1 MSLISKNLKNVFLC
15 DLLTQ
20 KEDGSIGIKYGANSG
35 GYESNVYFVT
45 KDGGALSIQT
55 VIAELRF
62 VDFSD
67 EDDAQWFITGYDVN
81 YEDHDL
87 YDSHTGELIP
97 AAYEE
102 ESE

>member
-20 KEDGSIGIKYGANSG
+20 KEDGSIRINYGYNSG

-45 KDGGALSIQT
+45 KDGGALSINT
-55 VIAELRF
+55 VIAEFAL

-67 EDDAQWFITGYDVN
+67 EDDSQWYITGYDVN
-81 YEDHDL
+81 YENHDL
-87 YDSHTGELIP
+87 YDDHTGELIP

-102 ESE
+102 ETE

>member
-20 KEDGSIGIKYGANSG
+20 KEDGSIGINYGANSG
-35 GYESNVYFVT
+35 GYESNVYFIT

-55 VIAELRF
+55 VIAELPF

-67 EDDAQWFITGYDVN
+67 EDDYQWFITGYEVN
-81 YEDHDL
+81 YENHDL
-87 YDSHTGELIP
+87 YDDHTGELIP

-102 ESE
+102 ETE

>member
-20 KEDGSIGIKYGANSG
+20 KEDGSIRINYGYNSG

-45 KDGGALSIQT
+45 KDGGALSINT
-55 VIAELRF
+55 VIAELAL

-67 EDDAQWFITGYDVN
+67 EDDSQWYITGYDVN
-81 YEDHDL
+81 YENHDL
-87 YDSHTGELIP
+87 YDDHTGELIP

-102 ESE
+102 ETE